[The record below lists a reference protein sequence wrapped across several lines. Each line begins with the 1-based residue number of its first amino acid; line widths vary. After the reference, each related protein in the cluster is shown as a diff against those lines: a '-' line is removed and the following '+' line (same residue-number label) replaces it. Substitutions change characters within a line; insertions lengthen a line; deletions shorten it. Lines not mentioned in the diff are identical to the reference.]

1 MPEMPRNFTLPELG
15 LHALA
20 DGGIFMI
27 SSRDYDYERL
37 FGVNDAA
44 VGRLRNFAK
53 AHACVTSH
61 ADHGI
66 VFRKAFARGEGAP
79 T

>member
-1 MPEMPRNFTLPELG
+1 
-15 LHALA
+15 
-20 DGGIFMI
+20 MI
-27 SSRDYDYERL
+27 SSRDYERL

-44 VGRLRNFAK
+44 MGRLRNFAK

-66 VFRKAFARGEGAP
+66 VFRKEFVREVDKP
-79 T
+79 S